1 MLRVCSDEEGNT
13 SSSSRLRCGGVWR
26 LSEESRHRLHL
37 RQMMSL
43 GRVKVKESACGLVRH
58 VDYLAAVQK
67 HAGGDLERIG
77 WQLSRSQALVAALEC
92 LQILQP

>member
-1 MLRVCSDEEGNT
+1 MHQVCLNEEGNT
-13 SSSSRLRCGGVWR
+13 SSAFQSRCGDVWR
-26 LSEESRHRLHL
+26 RSEESRHRLHL